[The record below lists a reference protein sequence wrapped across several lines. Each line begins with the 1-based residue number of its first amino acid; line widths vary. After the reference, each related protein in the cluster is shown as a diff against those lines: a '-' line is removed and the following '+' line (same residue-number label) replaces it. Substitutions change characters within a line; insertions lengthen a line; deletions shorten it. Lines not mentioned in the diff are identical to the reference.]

1 MIISPTIGV
10 VLPKTLFTIATS
22 TTEPGVI
29 ETEPVLLDESLSNWS
44 AVKFE
49 VVFVM
54 VRPVVPVLTV
64 AFISKVTVSPLFIE
78 PMVHKPVAGLYVP
91 FAVELLT

>member
-1 MIISPTIGV
+1 
-10 VLPKTLFTIATS
+10 
-22 TTEPGVI
+22 
-29 ETEPVLLDESLSNWS
+29 
-44 AVKFE
+44 
-49 VVFVM
+49 M